1 MITKRQMSGIYR
13 ASAVLCVEIRLFFA
27 GCGRGELAHK
37 PFVGSG
43 KIGQVFISAAK
54 GSCGNGS
61 AGFHQPFGFCAAG
74 KIHVFNNCL
83 SGCQLKLPGKM
94 IFTQTDVG
102 G

>member
-27 GCGRGELAHK
+27 GCGRGELPHK

-43 KIGQVFISAAK
+43 KIGQIFISAAK
-54 GSCGNGS
+54 GSSGNRS
-61 AGFHQPFGFCAAG
+61 TGFYQPPGFCTAG
-74 KIHVFNNCL
+74 KIHVFNDRL
-83 SGCQLKLPGKM
+83 SGCQFKLPGKVV
-94 IFTQTDVG
+94 FTQTGVG